1 MLARGLLVLV
11 SIAAFF
17 SEPARSQQGTDLTIL
32 PGARGTAVV
41 EATVSKI
48 DRLTALNTDLRANY
62 RFIRRIAWVETAD
75 GTASITYDCDM
86 YHGGIWRVDRSV
98 YDITFGLYNNP
109 SYASIFNDIQQILGI
124 NWSRS
129 TWRDCRKP
137 LYSAV
142 AARLYFH
149 SLSPHFIIPGGLNNQ
164 ASLWRVGYHD
174 QPTGTVENFIRKV
187 RALESEECVQDI
199 DLVFVLDSSGSV
211 GSTDFEQTKNF
222 VSNVVDNF
230 NISAHETRVVYT
242 CHIESTGKSNEC
254 GVQTECEVGDI
265 LEFLAQVSVNVVKTV
280 DNVLN
285 LPNEIFEKS
294 DDDAAGRILQTF
306 ETQLTYIQENLTI
319 DNLSNLAVDVVVL
332 GPDLDTD
339 SGISYAS
346 IPRGGFLDDTL
357 QNNEGQLSSVTEPRD
372 DAEAFIGLPGEALKL
387 DDEQGSRINLPVVF
401 AVYQTSKLFQ
411 LATPESLSFPD
422 GRQLLVNSRI
432 VSAIVGDRDQIIEN
446 LMSPVVAS
454 FISLDTSLTG
464 ESICVFW
471 DTAAS
476 NWSTEGCSQSTV
488 NPGQRPVACDC
499 NHLTNFAILL
509 SYYGDIDNFALDI
522 ISKVGCA
529 VSIGALLLTIMA
541 CLVHGELRNNP
552 AKKSVINLCVSLLA
566 LYAVFLAGIEQAQ
579 SPVTCVIMGALIHYF
594 FLTSVCWASAEALNL
609 FYLLVITRR
618 GLMTGYLLKMLLFCW
633 GLPMVIVACTFVV
646 PYLVTGQWELED
658 EYCFLTPGNALYFC
672 VLLPVGMMLL
682 FNVFI
687 FILLVRRLVCQRIES
702 SVTRRETHLDAS
714 IRHGRLMLPI
724 SLLLGATWL
733 VGFLAVE
740 DATYF
745 FQWIFAVLNSLL
757 GLAIFLLFI
766 VGKKTGRKGLG
777 KLICV
782 DQIRKMTSTQSS
794 SAIRGST
801 PHGVDVAST

>member
-1 MLARGLLVLV
+1 MKRSNLWTSGNV
-11 SIAAFF
+11 SSSPCSSSPCQNGGTCYTSSSGDQFYCNCPEGF
-17 SEPARSQQGTDLTIL
+17 QGTTCETYVLSNPCLHSPCLNGGSCYNGSSGDRFFCVCPEGFQGI
-32 PGARGTAVV
+32 RC
-41 EATVSKI
+41 ETVSSYPC
-48 DRLTALNTDLRANY
+48 LPSPCQNG
-62 RFIRRIAWVETAD
+62 
-75 GTASITYDCDM
+75 GTCYT
-86 YHGGIWRVDRSV
+86 
-98 YDITFGLYNNP
+98 N
-109 SYASIFNDIQQILGI
+109 
-124 NWSRS
+124 
-129 TWRDCRKP
+129 
-137 LYSAV
+137 
-142 AARLYFH
+142 
-149 SLSPHFIIPGGLNNQ
+149 
-164 ASLWRVGYHD
+164 
-174 QPTGTVENFIRKV
+174 
-187 RALESEECVQDI
+187 
-199 DLVFVLDSSGSV
+199 SSGDQIYCNCPE
-211 GSTDFEQTKNF
+211 GFQGITCETYACNCYTD
-222 VSNVVDNF
+222 
-230 NISAHETRVVYT
+230 
-242 CHIESTGKSNEC
+242 STGKPND
-254 GVQTECEVGDI
+254 CEVSAECDVADI
-265 LEFLAQVSVNVVKTV
+265 LEVLAQIVVNETNVLPVSATLKNATSSLINTGDELSLTATVLENIANVTSPSLQVTVNVVKTV

-285 LPNEIFEKS
+285 LRNEIFEEN
-294 DDDAAGRILQTF
+294 DDAAGRILQTF
-306 ETQLTYIQENLTI
+306 ETQLTYVRENLTMV
-319 DNLSNLAVDVVVL
+319 DNLSNLAVDVVIL

-346 IPRGGFLDDTL
+346 IPRSGKVDDTL
-357 QNNEGQLSSVTEPRD
+357 KNNEGQLSSVTEPRD

-387 DDEQGSRINLPVVF
+387 DDEQGSMVNLPVVF
-401 AVYQTSKLFQ
+401 AVYLTSKLFQ

-422 GRQLLVNSRI
+422 GRQLVVNSRI
-432 VSAIVGDRDQIIEN
+432 ISAIVGDRDQIIEN
-446 LMSPVVAS
+446 LMSPVVTS
-454 FISLDTSLTG
+454 FISLDASLTG

-476 NWSTEGCSQSTV
+476 NWSTEGCTRSTV
-488 NPGQRPVACDC
+488 NPGQRFVACDC

-541 CLVHGELRNNP
+541 CLVHRELRNNP
-552 AKKSVINLCVSLLA
+552 AKKSFINLCVSLLA
-566 LYAVFLAGIEQAQ
+566 LYAVFLAGIDRTKP
-579 SPVTCVIMGALIHYF
+579 PVTCVIMAALIHYF

-633 GLPMVIVACTFVV
+633 GIPMVIVALTFVV
-646 PYLVTGQWELED
+646 PYLVTGQWELEG
-658 EYCFLTPGNALYFC
+658 EYCFLTPGNALYFG
-672 VLLPVGMMLL
+672 VSLPVGTMLL

-740 DATYF
+740 GTTYV

-794 SAIRGST
+794 SVIRGST
-801 PHGVDVAST
+801 PHGVGVAST